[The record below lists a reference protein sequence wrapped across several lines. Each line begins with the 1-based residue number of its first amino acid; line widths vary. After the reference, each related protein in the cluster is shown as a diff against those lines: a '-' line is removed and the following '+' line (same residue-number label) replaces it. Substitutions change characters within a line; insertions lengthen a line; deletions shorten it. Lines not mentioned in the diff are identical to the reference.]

1 MVKKCS
7 ACGFDN
13 RDDANFCASCGS
25 SLAAPPTVKPVPSVR
40 VVSPVA
46 PPGPIR
52 ISPPG
57 MCYYHSNL
65 PAGYICAR
73 CGRAICR
80 DCAKCYN
87 GLVLCSQCYSLVAIP
102 EYAPPP
108 PTVCAV
114 PAAVPTTVP
123 MPAPAPAPAPAYV
136 AAPPPVPTYPPARA
150 LWGFI
155 ISLIAGILIII
166 NAAALISAGFY
177 ATLVGIFPWIAWFGA
192 PPPWLL
198 VVIGLI
204 LGIIVCIGAL
214 LMVLGYGTIGS
225 VVVFPAAI
233 ISLVLGGGFVAG
245 FVLGIVGGIMGMLG
259 R

>member
-1 MVKKCS
+1 LVKKCP

-13 RDDANFCASCGS
+13 RDDANFCANCGA
-25 SLAAPPTVKPVPSVR
+25 SLAAPPTVKPVPAVR

-46 PPGPIR
+46 PPGPVR
-52 ISPPG
+52 IPSPG
-57 MCYYHSNL
+57 MCYYHPNL
-65 PAGYICAR
+65 PAAYICAR
-73 CGRAICR
+73 CGRAICK
-80 DCAKCYN
+80 DCAKFYN
-87 GLVLCSQCYSLVAIP
+87 GLVLCPQCYALVAGP
-102 EYAPPP
+102 EYVPPPPTYAAPAPPP
-108 PTVCAV
+108 PT
-114 PAAVPTTVP
+114 
-123 MPAPAPAPAPAYV
+123 Y
-136 AAPPPVPTYPPARA
+136 AAPPPPPPTYPPARA

-166 NAAALISAGFY
+166 NAAALLSAGFY
-177 ATLVGIFPWIAWFGA
+177 ATLAGIFPWITWFGA

-204 LGIIVCIGAL
+204 LGIITCIGAL
-214 LMVLGYGTIGS
+214 LMILGYGTIGS